1 MAMGKRLPDTLANPH
16 KNAIANSCFSP
27 AESRCLG
34 TGFPFKS
41 YNDKPKV
48 LLSMA
53 MRCTRSDLCNK
64 YRKQFLFLLL
74 IYSIFLELIFLE
86 ILLMFVA
93 LLPQN

>member
-53 MRCTRSDLCNK
+53 MRCTRFDLCNK
-64 YRKQFLFLLL
+64 YKKTVFYFFFQFVQF
-74 IYSIFLELIFLE
+74 F
-86 ILLMFVA
+86 
-93 LLPQN
+93 QG